1 MNSNPK
7 TMNSLEKQLLQFPIP
22 DQDAQQHSQRLIQMM
37 MDEIEQHGGHI
48 SFERYMSLALTAP
61 GLGYYVSGN
70 QKLGA
75 SGDFVTAPEIS
86 SLFSRCLAR
95 QSAQVLSHLH
105 VEGEANLLEFGAGSG
120 VMAADILLELEHLEV
135 LPANYFI
142 LEVSAELKQRQQ
154 ETLQHKA
161 AHLMDR
167 VQWLESLPQSGFRGV
182 VLANEVLDAMPVH
195 RFFKDRSQLG
205 EFFIAWDGQQLVWE
219 KNNFCNEH
227 VASRVKELSGLLPDI
242 YSSEINLAMD
252 AWIAS
257 VAEFM
262 HQGVV
267 LVVDYGFP
275 QHEYYHAQRDQG
287 TLMCHYRHRSH
298 DNPLIY
304 PGLQDITAHVNFTAV
319 ADAADAA
326 GLHVAGYNSQAFFLI
341 ANGLENMLQLVDVN
355 DPEFLKL
362 SQQVK
367 TLTMPGE
374 MGELFKVMAL
384 SKGYDQ
390 ALQGFQ
396 LQDLRSRL

>member
-1 MNSNPK
+1 M
-7 TMNSLEKQLLQFPIP
+7 
-22 DQDAQQHSQRLIQMM
+22 
-37 MDEIEQHGGHI
+37 
-48 SFERYMSLALTAP
+48 
-61 GLGYYVSGN
+61 
-70 QKLGA
+70 
-75 SGDFVTAPEIS
+75 
-86 SLFSRCLAR
+86 
-95 QSAQVLSHLH
+95 
-105 VEGEANLLEFGAGSG
+105 
-120 VMAADILLELEHLEV
+120 
-135 LPANYFI
+135 
-142 LEVSAELKQRQQ
+142 
-154 ETLQHKA
+154 
-161 AHLMDR
+161 
-167 VQWLESLPQSGFRGV
+167 
-182 VLANEVLDAMPVH
+182 
-195 RFFKDRSQLG
+195 
-205 EFFIAWDGQQLVWE
+205 
-219 KNNFCNEH
+219 
-227 VASRVKELSGLLPDI
+227 LPDT

-355 DPEFLKL
+355 YPEFLKL